1 MTKLTYNPNFTPLSG
16 LTCGDFFHGKLTN
29 IDEPTVYL
37 KNLGN
42 DKHELISLYGDDKKT
57 YFVGHGRFP
66 CFKAIDVEFEIVNI
80 DSPTFELNGEVYYV
94 TDKMYDN
101 LFNFQIDIYK
111 QINFGYKKCYLYSI
125 TYHENLFF
133 IRSKFI

>member
-66 CFKAIDVEFEIVNI
+66 CFKAIDVEFEPRVGHHTGVGHARLGAEPALRPSLG
-80 DSPTFELNGEVYYV
+80 DGSGAGELAALSFSECVVSSRAQPRACLRG
-94 TDKMYDN
+94 
-101 LFNFQIDIYK
+101 L
-111 QINFGYKKCYLYSI
+111 
-125 TYHENLFF
+125 
-133 IRSKFI
+133 